1 MEQKSLAYAKY
12 WRICL
17 ADADLGKGALN
28 RSELEKMILRPCR
41 EVQNGRVDT
50 ELVQEFFKH
59 SGQNIEEIEVTIRPY
74 IYRSHFE
81 HGKARAGEIPEVVTP
96 IVSQAMLDR
105 QGRIYPNQ
113 NTLIPRDILEP
124 VDKGSFTVGAISE
137 LDTWLVSHVAPT
149 CDRQTIGERDPDEWH
164 YEYWQAYLKY
174 SKDMLNAVA
183 PNWPEEDAPFQMD
196 DRWVIVKDS
205 DVVGASTHILALYDN
220 IRSQA
225 PTSLLFERYAS
236 EKIEMP
242 EPCQSSNSGFSLR
255 LGHASDTHP
264 LADAQ
269 RDSLAHQL
277 ASKHGEILGV
287 NGPPGT
293 GKTTMLLSVVASHW
307 VRAALNGD
315 DPPVIVAASTNNQA
329 VTNVIDAFAKD
340 FSTGSGPFAGRWL
353 PNIKSFGAYFPSAS
367 KEKQSNGKY
376 QTRSF
381 FSTVE
386 EQGYYSRAKE
396 DYLKAAIVA
405 FPELIAPSI
414 KDICAQLN
422 QLIQRVENNLKAIET
437 AWPPLQLA
445 TNAMHR
451 ELGSSPIEALAS
463 RQSMVS
469 AKANELSTYKT
480 LMEKW
485 EKFLGN
491 ESWIYTLLSW
501 LPPVNR
507 KRLLLAKTFLRE
519 IWPVSFPDKHWKD
532 VEQFTDEIQNI
543 VDRVNGE
550 MISLQATLQI
560 GIKVM
565 KAHREAVSR
574 WGQVTDCLRMT
585 APPEAR
591 TLAECDKAADTA
603 LRFPA
608 FMYATHYW
616 EARWLL
622 ELDGML
628 NTLAEEKTKKG
639 ASALKKRWHRR
650 MMLTPCAVS
659 TFFMLPKEFSVSR
672 YDRGNFLQDYL
683 YDFIDLLIVDE
694 AGQVLP
700 EVAGASFS
708 LAKRAL
714 VIGDTLQIEPIWS
727 MTTPVD
733 IGNLMK
739 ADVMGL
745 TNVRENYKRIAE
757 LGKSAA
763 SGSVMEIAQRATR
776 YHYDKDLAR
785 GMYLYEH
792 RRCYDEIVGYCNALC
807 YKNKLIPKRGPRPSV
822 SGLPAMGYLHVD
834 GKCERRG
841 GSRANQIEAVTIAEW
856 IVRNRLELEAKYR
869 KPIHEIIG
877 VVTPFGG
884 QVAEIT
890 EQCTKR
896 GIRIGKEEGEMT
908 VGTVHSLQGAERLLV
923 IFSPTYSRDADGGF
937 MDRSPSM
944 LNVGVSR
951 AKDSFLVFGD
961 TSIFNPNDRGSPRGL
976 LASFLFADKENAISF
991 ALPTALTQTPR

>member
-1 MEQKSLAYAKY
+1 MKQKSLAYAKY
-12 WRICL
+12 WHICL
-17 ADADLGKGALN
+17 ADADLGKGALK
-28 RSELEKMILRPCR
+28 RSELEKLILRPNS
-41 EVQNGRVDT
+41 EIQNGRVDAK
-50 ELVQEFFKH
+50 LAQEFFK
-59 SGQNIEEIEVTIRPY
+59 STGQDVEEVEITIRPY
-74 IYRSHFE
+74 IYHSRFE
-81 HGKARAGEIPEVVTP
+81 HGRARTGGIPEVVTP
-96 IVSQAMLDR
+96 IVSQAVLDR
-105 QGRIYPNQ
+105 QGRIYPNES
-113 NTLIPRDILEP
+113 TVIPRDILEP
-124 VDKGSFTVGAISE
+124 LDIGSFAVGAVAE
-137 LDTWLVSHVAPT
+137 LDTWLADHAVPT
-149 CDRQTIGERDPDEWH
+149 FDKQTIGERDPDEWH
-164 YEYWQAYLKY
+164 HERWQAYLKY
-174 SKDMLNAVA
+174 SKDMLNTVA

-196 DRWVIVKDS
+196 DRWGIVKDS
-205 DVVGASTHILALYDN
+205 DVVGASKHILALYDN
-220 IRSQA
+220 IRLQA

-236 EKIEMP
+236 EKVEPP
-242 EPCQSSNSGFSLR
+242 EPCQFSNSGFSLR

-269 RDSLAHQL
+269 RDSLTHQL
-277 ASKHGEILGV
+277 TSKHGEILGV

-307 VRAALNGD
+307 VRAALNGG

-340 FSTGSGPFAGRWL
+340 FSIGTGSFAGRWL
-353 PNIKSFGAYFPSAS
+353 PDIKSFGAYFPSAS

-381 FSTVE
+381 FNTVE
-386 EQGYYSRAKE
+386 EQGYFNRAKANF
-396 DYLKAAIVA
+396 LQAAKVA
-405 FPELIAPSI
+405 FPDLIAPSV
-414 KDICAQLN
+414 KDISTQLN
-422 QLIQRVENNLKAIET
+422 RLIQRGESNLRAIEA
-437 AWPPLQLA
+437 AWSPLLLA
-445 TNAMHR
+445 NNAMHR
-451 ELGSSPIEALAS
+451 ELGSLPVESLS
-463 RQSMVS
+463 LRQSAVS
-469 AKANELSTYKT
+469 EKLSDLNTCKT
-480 LMEKW
+480 LKQKW
-485 EKFLGN
+485 EEFLGN

-507 KRLLLAKTFLRE
+507 KRLLLSKTFLRGL
-519 IWPVSFPDKHWKD
+519 WPVTFPDKHWKD
-532 VEQFTDEIQNI
+532 VEQFTDEIQTI
-543 VDRVNGE
+543 VDGVNGE
-550 MISLQATLQI
+550 LTSLQATLER
-560 GIKVM
+560 GMKVM
-565 KAHREAVSR
+565 KVHREAVSR
-574 WGQVTDCLRMT
+574 WGEATECLGMT
-585 APPEAR
+585 IPPELR
-591 TLAECDKAADTA
+591 TLTECDKAADTA

-608 FMYATHYW
+608 FLYATHYW

-622 ELDGML
+622 EMDGML

-639 ASALKKRWHRR
+639 ASTLKKRWHRR

-672 YDRGNFLQDYL
+672 YDRGNFVPDYL
-683 YDFIDLLIVDE
+683 YDFVDLLIVDE

-727 MTTPVD
+727 MTTQVD
-733 IGNLMK
+733 IGNMVK

-745 TNVRENYKRIAE
+745 TNVRENYNRIAE

-807 YKNKLIPKRGPRPSV
+807 YHNKLIPKRGSRGST
-822 SGLPAMGYLHVD
+822 SGLPAMGYLHID

-856 IVRNRLELEAKYR
+856 IVRNRLELEEKYR

-961 TSIFNPNDRGSPRGL
+961 TSIFNPSDRGSPRGL
-976 LASFLFADKENAISF
+976 LASFLFSEESNAITF
-991 ALPTALTQTPR
+991 GMEICR

>member
-17 ADADLGKGALN
+17 ADADLGKGALK
-28 RSELEKMILRPCR
+28 RSELKKLILRPNS
-41 EVQNGRVDT
+41 EIQNGRVNA
-50 ELVQEFFKH
+50 ELTQEFFKH
-59 SGQNIEEIEVTIRPY
+59 ARQNVEEVEVTIRPY
-74 IYRSHFE
+74 IYHSRFE
-81 HGKARAGEIPEVVTP
+81 HGRARTGGIPKVVTP
-96 IVSQAMLDR
+96 IVSQAVLDR
-105 QGRIYPNQ
+105 HGRLYPNK
-113 NTLIPRDILEP
+113 NTVIPRDILEP
-124 VDKGSFTVGAISE
+124 LDKGSFSVGTVDE
-137 LDTWLVSHVAPT
+137 LDAWLSHHDVPT
-149 CDRQTIGERDPDEWH
+149 FDKQTVEERDLDIWH
-164 YEYWQAYLKY
+164 HELWQAYLKHC
-174 SKDMLNAVA
+174 KDMLNTVA
-183 PNWPEEDAPFQMD
+183 PSWPEEDAPFQMD
-196 DRWVIVKDS
+196 DRWGIVKDS

-220 IRSQA
+220 IRLQA

-236 EKIEMP
+236 EKVEP
-242 EPCQSSNSGFSLR
+242 AEPCQSSNSGFSLR

-269 RDSLAHQL
+269 RDSLNHQL

-307 VRAALNGD
+307 VRAALNGG

-340 FSTGSGPFAGRWL
+340 FSTGTGSFAGRWI
-353 PNIKSFGAYFPSAS
+353 PDIKSFGAYFPSAS

-386 EQGYYSRAKE
+386 ERGFYNQAKANF
-396 DYLKAAIVA
+396 LQAAKVA
-405 FPELIAPSI
+405 FPDLIAPSV
-414 KDICAQLN
+414 KDICTKLN
-422 QLIQRVENNLKAIET
+422 GLIQRSESNLKAIE
-437 AWPPLQLA
+437 AEWPPLMLA
-445 TNAMHR
+445 KNAIHR
-451 ELGSSPIEALAS
+451 ELGSSPEESLAS
-463 RQSMVS
+463 RQGVVS
-469 AKANELSTYKT
+469 EKLCELNTCRAMS
-480 LMEKW
+480 EKW
-485 EKFLGN
+485 EEFLGN
-491 ESWIYTLLSW
+491 ESWEYTLLSW

-507 KRLLLAKTFLRE
+507 KRLLLSKTFLRGL
-519 IWPVSFPDKHWKD
+519 WPGTFPDKHWKN
-532 VEQFTDEIQNI
+532 VEEFTDEIQVF

-550 MISLQATLQI
+550 LKDLQATLQR
-560 GIKVM
+560 GTKVM
-565 KAHREAVSR
+565 KAHHDAVSR
-574 WGQVTDCLRMT
+574 WDEATKCLGMN
-585 APPEAR
+585 APPELR

-603 LRFPA
+603 IRFPA
-608 FMYATHYW
+608 FLYATHYW

-622 ELDGML
+622 EMDGLL
-628 NTLAEEKTKKG
+628 NTLAMEKTKKG
-639 ASALKKRWHRR
+639 ASTLKKRWRRR

-672 YDRGNFLQDYL
+672 YERGDFVPDFL
-683 YDFIDLLIVDE
+683 YDFVDLLIVDE

-700 EVAGASFS
+700 EVAGASFA

-727 MTTPVD
+727 ITTQVD
-733 IGNLMK
+733 IGSMIK
-739 ADVMGL
+739 ADVIGL
-745 TNVRENYKRIAE
+745 TNVRDNYNRIAE

-776 YHYDKDLAR
+776 YNYDKDLAR
-785 GMYLYEH
+785 GMHLYEH
-792 RRCYDEIVGYCNALC
+792 RRCYDEIIGYCNALC
-807 YKNKLIPKRGPRPSV
+807 YHNKLIPKRGSRGST
-822 SGLPAMGYLHVD
+822 SGLPAMGYLHIN

-856 IVRNRLELEAKYR
+856 IVRNRLELEEKYR

-877 VVTPFGG
+877 VATPFGG

-890 EQCTKR
+890 AQCYKR
-896 GIRIGKEEGEMT
+896 GIHIGKEEGMMT
-908 VGTVHSLQGAERLLV
+908 VGTVHSLQGAERHLV
-923 IFSPTYSRDADGGF
+923 IFSPTYSRDSDGGF

-961 TSIFNPNDRGSPRGL
+961 MSIFNHSDKGSPRGL
-976 LASFLFADKENAISF
+976 LASFLFADEGNALSF
-991 ALPTALTQTPR
+991 TI

>member
-17 ADADLGKGALN
+17 ADADLGKGALK
-28 RSELEKMILRPCR
+28 RSELEKPILRPR
-41 EVQNGRVDT
+41 SEVQNGRVDA
-50 ELVQEFFKH
+50 ELTREFFKH
-59 SGQNIEEIEVTIRPY
+59 SGQDVEEVEVTIRPY
-74 IYRSHFE
+74 IYRLRFE
-81 HGKARAGEIPEVVTP
+81 HGKARAGGIPEVVTP
-96 IVSQAMLDR
+96 IVSQALLDR
-105 QGRIYPNQ
+105 QGRLYPNE
-113 NTLIPRDILEP
+113 NTVIPRDILEP
-124 VDKGSFTVGAISE
+124 LDKGSFAVGSVAE
-137 LDTWLVSHVAPT
+137 LDTWLADHVVPT
-149 CDRQTIGERDPDEWH
+149 FDKQTIDECDPDEWH
-164 YEYWQAYLKY
+164 HERWLAYLKY
-174 SKDMLNAVA
+174 SKDMLNTVA

-196 DRWVIVKDS
+196 DQWIIVKDS
-205 DVVGASTHILALYDN
+205 DVVGASTHILRLYDN
-220 IRSQA
+220 IRLQA

-236 EKIEMP
+236 EKIELP

-255 LGHASDTHP
+255 LGHASDTRQ

-269 RDSLAHQL
+269 RDSLTHQL
-277 ASKHGEILGV
+277 SSKHGEILGV

-307 VRAALNGD
+307 VRAALNGG
-315 DPPVIVAASTNNQA
+315 DPPVIAAASTNNQA

-340 FSTGSGPFAGRWL
+340 FSTGTGPFAGRWL
-353 PNIKSFGAYFPSAS
+353 PDIKSYGAYFPSAS

-381 FSTVE
+381 FNTVE

-396 DYLKAAIVA
+396 DFLKAAKVA
-405 FPELIAPSI
+405 FPVLIAPSI

-422 QLIQRVENNLKAIET
+422 GLIQRSESSLRAIET
-437 AWPPLQLA
+437 AWSPLVSA

-451 ELGSSPIEALAS
+451 ELGSSPVETLTS
-463 RQSMVS
+463 RQSAVT
-469 AKANELSTYKT
+469 AKASDLSTCKV

-485 EKFLGN
+485 EEFLGN

-507 KRLLLAKTFLRE
+507 KRLLLAKTFLRGL
-519 IWPVSFPDKHWKD
+519 WPVTFPDKHWKD
-532 VEQFTDEIQNI
+532 IGQFTDEIQTV
-543 VDRVNGE
+543 VDRVSGE
-550 MISLQATLQI
+550 LKSLQATLQL
-560 GIKVM
+560 GMKVM
-565 KAHREAVSR
+565 KTHREAVSR
-574 WGQVTDCLRMT
+574 WGEATNCLGMT
-585 APPEAR
+585 VPPEVR

-608 FMYATHYW
+608 FLYATHYW

-622 ELDGML
+622 EMEGAL
-628 NTLAEEKTKKG
+628 NTLAEEKRKTG
-639 ASALKKRWHRR
+639 AVAVKKRWLRR
-650 MMLTPCAVS
+650 MMLTPCVVS
-659 TFFMLPKEFSVSR
+659 TFFMLPKEFKVSR
-672 YDRGNFLQDYL
+672 HEQGNNGYVDDYL

-727 MTTPVD
+727 MTTKVD
-733 IGNLMK
+733 IGNLVK
-739 ADVMGL
+739 ADVMGS
-745 TNVRENYKRIAE
+745 TNDRENYNRIAE

-763 SGSVMEIAQRATR
+763 SGSVMKIAQQATR

-792 RRCYDEIVGYCNALC
+792 HRCYDEIVGYCNALC
-807 YKNKLIPKRGPRPSV
+807 YHNKLIPKRGPRGSA
-822 SGLPAMGYLHVD
+822 SGLPAMGYLHVE

-841 GSRANQIEAVTIAEW
+841 GSRANHVEAVTIADW
-856 IVRNRLELEAKYR
+856 IVSNRFELEEKYR

-896 GIRIGKEEGEMT
+896 GIPIGKEEGEMT

-923 IFSPTYSRDADGGF
+923 IFSPTYSRDSDGGF

-961 TSIFNPNDRGSPRGL
+961 MSIFNPRDRGSPRGL
-976 LASFLFADKENAISF
+976 LASFLFANKRNAISF
-991 ALPTALTQTPR
+991 GG

>member
-1 MEQKSLAYAKY
+1 MDKKSLAYAKY

-17 ADADLGKGALN
+17 ADADLGKGALK
-28 RSELEKMILRPCR
+28 RSELEKLILRPDS
-41 EVQNGRVDT
+41 EVQNGRVDA
-50 ELVQEFFKH
+50 ELTKEFFKH
-59 SGQNIEEIEVTIRPY
+59 SGQDVEEVEVTIRPY
-74 IYRSHFE
+74 IYHSRFE
-81 HGKARAGEIPEVVTP
+81 HGKARAGGIPEVVTP
-96 IVSQAMLDR
+96 IVSQAVLDR
-105 QGRIYPNQ
+105 QGRLYPNE
-113 NTLIPRDILEP
+113 NTVVPRDILEP
-124 VDKGSFTVGAISE
+124 LDKGSFAVGAVAE
-137 LDTWLVSHVAPT
+137 LDTWLADHVVPT
-149 CDRQTIGERDPDEWH
+149 FDKQTIGERDPDEWH
-164 YEYWQAYLKY
+164 HERWQLYLKY
-174 SKDMLNAVA
+174 SKDMLNTVA

-220 IRSQA
+220 IRLQA

-236 EKIEMP
+236 EKIELP

-269 RDSLAHQL
+269 RDSLTHQL
-277 ASKHGEILGV
+277 SSKHGEILGV

-307 VRAALNGD
+307 VRAALNGG
-315 DPPVIVAASTNNQA
+315 DPPVIAAASTNNQA

-340 FSTGSGPFAGRWL
+340 FSTGTGPFAGRWL
-353 PNIKSFGAYFPSAS
+353 PDIKSYGAYFPSAS
-367 KEKQSNGKY
+367 KEKKSSGKY

-381 FSTVE
+381 FNTVE

-396 DYLKAAIVA
+396 DFLKAAKVA
-405 FPELIAPSI
+405 FPVLIAPSI

-422 QLIQRVENNLKAIET
+422 GLIQRSESSLRAIET
-437 AWPPLQLA
+437 AWSPLLLA

-451 ELGSSPIEALAS
+451 ELGSSPVETLAS
-463 RQSMVS
+463 RQSAVS
-469 AKANELSTYKT
+469 AKASDLSTCKV

-485 EKFLGN
+485 EEFLGN
-491 ESWIYTLLSW
+491 ESWMYTLLSW

-507 KRLLLAKTFLRE
+507 KRLLLAKIFLRGL
-519 IWPVSFPDKHWKD
+519 WPVTFPDKHWKD
-532 VEQFTDEIQNI
+532 VGQFTDEIQTV
-543 VDRVNGE
+543 VDRVSGE
-550 MISLQATLQI
+550 LKSLQATLQL
-560 GIKVM
+560 GMKVM
-565 KAHREAVSR
+565 KNHREAVSR
-574 WGQVTDCLRMT
+574 WGEATNCLGMT
-585 APPEAR
+585 APPEVR
-591 TLAECDKAADTA
+591 TLAECDNAADTA

-608 FMYATHYW
+608 FLYATHYW

-622 ELDGML
+622 EMEGAL
-628 NTLAEEKTKKG
+628 NTLAEEKRKTG
-639 ASALKKRWHRR
+639 AVAVKKRWLRR
-650 MMLTPCAVS
+650 MMLTPCVVS
-659 TFFMLPKEFSVSR
+659 TFFMLPKEFKVSR
-672 YDRGNFLQDYL
+672 YERGNNEYVDDYL

-727 MTTPVD
+727 MTTQVD
-733 IGNLMK
+733 IGNLVK

-745 TNVRENYKRIAE
+745 TNVRENYNRIAE

-763 SGSVMEIAQRATR
+763 SGSVMEIAQQATR

-807 YKNKLIPKRGPRPSV
+807 YHNKLIPKRGPRGSA
-822 SGLPAMGYLHVD
+822 SGLPAMGYLHVE

-841 GSRANQIEAVTIAEW
+841 GSRANQVEAVTIADW
-856 IVRNRLELEAKYR
+856 IVSNRLELEEKYR

-896 GIRIGKEEGEMT
+896 RILIGKEEGEMT

-951 AKDSFLVFGD
+951 AKDGFLVFGD
-961 TSIFNPNDRGSPRGL
+961 MAIFNPGDRGSPRGL
-976 LASFLFADKENAISF
+976 LASFLFSDEGNSISF
-991 ALPTALTQTPR
+991 DV